1 MRQRHCFANAYYL
14 FLSVLYFVLG
24 LIPFGSTFGICTAG
38 AVLCVCDIWTL
49 RCMVGLPL
57 RQGPATFN
65 V

>member
-24 LIPFGSTFGICTAG
+24 LIPFGG
-38 AVLCVCDIWTL
+38 VLLVYAQ
-49 RCMVGLPL
+49 L
-57 RQGPATFN
+57 RQDSATFD

>member
-24 LIPFGSTFGICTAG
+24 LIPFGG
-38 AVLCVCDIWTL
+38 VLLVYARPVPFYVCDIWTL

-57 RQGPATFN
+57 QQDPTAFD